1 MTMNLQRLLPAAV
14 LAPALAM
21 AAVDVRIE
29 GPDQLVLV
37 GPSNLGNTNITR
49 AKVDTRDL
57 GPGRLQGLLAPAIA
71 SAVEQCNANDIRAI
85 TLHAAHERDR
95 VGETN
100 TRFGGLGIYANL
112 ASNDRN
118 SEGNW
123 FVAPFFAFEGSVTT
137 TAGTTERFELF
148 DVNRIML
155 SATDRTT
162 QEDFFR
168 SRTQDVE
175 ASLAKFVATSVPKA
189 AKAALSS
196 HCRAR

>member
-1 MTMNLQRLLPAAV
+1 MIFQRVMLAFV
-14 LAPALAM
+14 LAPALAL
-21 AAVDVRIE
+21 AAVEVEFE
-29 GPDQLVLV
+29 GPDRLTLV

-49 AKVDTRDL
+49 ARIDMREL
-57 GPGRLQGLLAPAIA
+57 APGRFKALLAPLIS
-71 SAVEQCNANDIRAI
+71 SAVEQCNAGDIRAI

-95 VGETN
+95 IGETN

-112 ASNDRN
+112 ASNDR
-118 SEGNW
+118 SSQGNW

-137 TAGTTERFELF
+137 TSGTTEPIALFE
-148 DVNRIML
+148 VNRIML
-155 SATDRTT
+155 NATDRTT

-175 ASLAKFVATSVPKA
+175 ASLSKFVAASVPKA
-189 AKAALSS
+189 VKAALSS

>member
-1 MTMNLQRLLPAAV
+1 VKLQRLLLAAV

-57 GPGRLQGLLAPAIA
+57 GPGRLQGLLAPLIA
-71 SAVEQCNANDIRAI
+71 SAVEQCNANDIHAI

-95 VGETN
+95 IGETN

-112 ASNDRN
+112 ASNDR
-118 SEGNW
+118 SSQGNW
-123 FVAPFFAFEGSVTT
+123 FVAPFFAFEGKVTT
-137 TAGTTERFELF
+137 TAGATESIELF

-162 QEDFFR
+162 QEDFFG

-175 ASLAKFVATSVPKA
+175 ASLAKFVATGVPKA
-189 AKAALSS
+189 VKAALSS
-196 HCRAR
+196 HCRTR